1 LNRDLADRPILEMD
15 GRFSLEP
22 LLARYG
28 ARRAR
33 MQPIYEE
40 MLGVARQ
47 LAEPRVL
54 RKSFDAGDL
63 PAIAPRLPG
72 AEEILLAI
80 STLGP
85 RVEAHVASIFEDDP
99 GKAVILDEI
108 ANAWVGG
115 LARQLHLTVRDEAR
129 ARGWRAGPAFRP
141 GIGHWPV
148 DLQAVIVE
156 ALGGSQSGISLMDS
170 MMMSPEK
177 SISSIIA
184 LGHRLGRSIP

>member
-1 LNRDLADRPILEMD
+1 MD
-15 GRFSLEP
+15 GRFSLES

-33 MQPIYEE
+33 MQPIYEQ
-40 MLGVARQ
+40 MLGVAQQ
-47 LAEPRVL
+47 LAEPRIL
-54 RKSFDAGDL
+54 RRSFAAGEL
-63 PAIAPRLPG
+63 PAIASRLPG
-72 AEEILLAI
+72 AEEIVLAV

-85 RVEAHVASIFEDDP
+85 RIEAHVASSFEDDP
-99 GKAVILDEI
+99 GRAVILDEI

-129 ARGWRAGPAFRP
+129 ARGMLAGPAFRP

-148 DLQAVIVE
+148 ALQASIVE
-156 ALGGSQSGISLMDS
+156 ALGGSQTGITVLES

-184 LGHRLGRSIP
+184 LGHRLGRSLP